1 MKYNSREF
9 IEMVRAHIGEYPK
22 TKFYFQVRE
31 GFICKNKNKAGKDLI
46 LTFNDLLRVQ
56 IIDVSQKC
64 FPKKWEKI
72 GRDVATVDD
81 ENELKKILDFLTEIN
96 KIKDIDININN
107 AAEELIYSFNNKK
120 YSFHD
125 LINKLKINENVLED
139 YKAKGIIHVP
149 QSKDEK
155 YYSEF
160 DVLKIKIASTIGA
173 DITIKIEKS
182 ADEIAEKFLTIAV
195 ARKKANR
202 NLVNYNHE
210 QHDIQSNM
218 MCEPNGEYNSLGNE
232 PTIRVRSTTRL
243 NITDSIDKLKENYV
257 SPELLGLKIISKFKQ
272 QKLKRLK
279 KRVIVKLEEVLKK

>member
-1 MKYNSREF
+1 M
-9 IEMVRAHIGEYPK
+9 
-22 TKFYFQVRE
+22 
-31 GFICKNKNKAGKDLI
+31 
-46 LTFNDLLRVQ
+46 
-56 IIDVSQKC
+56 
-64 FPKKWEKI
+64 
-72 GRDVATVDD
+72 
-81 ENELKKILDFLTEIN
+81 
-96 KIKDIDININN
+96 
-107 AAEELIYSFNNKK
+107 IYSFNNKK

-182 ADEIAEKFLTIAV
+182 ADIISAEEKKYFAYEIAEKFLTIAV